1 MRNVLEQSFREN
13 QNKRFVVINISRKSC
28 YLWDNVEKYSTA
40 RHAKDDNIIRHPR
53 LTYCINKATDTLRI
67 CDTYCFPRQLY
78 LRERAS
84 TLSYTYVPA
93 LLYIILRSY
102 TAASVNGVS

>member
-1 MRNVLEQSFREN
+1 LRKVLEKN
-13 QNKRFVVINISRKSC
+13 QNTRYIFNNIFRKSC
-28 YLWDNVEKYSTA
+28 YLGDNVKKYSRA
-40 RHAKDDNIIRHPR
+40 RHATDDNILRHPR
-53 LTYCINKATDTLRI
+53 LTCCITKATDTLRI
-67 CDTYCFPRQLY
+67 CDTYCFPRQEW

-84 TLSYTYVPA
+84 TLNCTYVPV